1 MSCGGYERPIIKV
14 PSDFSWAVVQLIKWR
29 DSVKDRRK
37 ATAIQRVIDKK
48 VQWARDHHMNQSL
61 YMFCVG
67 NGYDLYGKNWGKEK
81 RTRHEKRAKGT
92 TNSSSERITK

>member
-14 PSDFSWAVVQLIKWR
+14 PGDFSWAVVQLTKWR

-37 ATAIQRVIDKK
+37 AAAIQRVIDKK
-48 VQWARDHHMNQSL
+48 IQWARDRHMNQSL

-67 NGYDLYGKNWGKEK
+67 NGYDLYGKNWGRKWG
-81 RTRHEKRAKGT
+81 R
-92 TNSSSERITK
+92 